1 MNIDKKELENKTDE
15 EIIELIIHNQS
26 YFYVIIERYEKKLL
40 NYIFRI
46 SDMTQEEAED
56 ILQEVFIK
64 VYLYINDFDKNLKF
78 SSWIYRITHNLVI
91 DKVRKEKFIIKI
103 NSEDKNKIIEKIKD
117 DFNIEKEIDNTLLKQ
132 NIDKIFSEMDKKY
145 KDILELKYLE
155 DKDYNEISDILSKPI
170 GTVGTLINRAKK
182 QFRQIAKNKNLNI

>member
-1 MNIDKKELENKTDE
+1 MSIDKTELEKKTDE

-26 YFYVIIERYEKKLL
+26 YFYIIIERYEKKLL

-46 SDMTQEEAED
+46 SDMPREEAED
-56 ILQEVFIK
+56 ILQDVFVK
-64 VYLYINDFDKNLKF
+64 VYLYINDFNRNLKF

-91 DKVRKEKFIIKI
+91 DKVRKEKFTIKM
-103 NSEDKNKIIEKIKD
+103 NSEDKNKMIEKIKD
-117 DFNIEKEIDNTLLKQ
+117 DFNIENEVDNDLLKQ

-182 QFRQIAKNKNLNI
+182 QFKEIAKNKNLNI

>member
-46 SDMTQEEAED
+46 SDMTQEEVED

>member
-91 DKVRKEKFIIKI
+91 DKVRKEKFIVKI

>member
-1 MNIDKKELENKTDE
+1 M
-15 EIIELIIHNQS
+15 IIHNQS

-91 DKVRKEKFIIKI
+91 DKVRKEKFIVKI

>member
-91 DKVRKEKFIIKI
+91 DKVRKEKFIVKI

-132 NIDKIFSEMDKKY
+132 NIEKIFSEMDKKY